1 MPPALGGGSDRSS
14 SSLAYG
20 LLPNA
25 QLDMQTPVRTLDP
38 EDSDLPDRSSGISE
52 PIPLLA
58 MVNAVLRSRGRI
70 IFIAALLG
78 TVVGAYVLLSKRLYV
93 STASFSLQGSDTRQ
107 FSGIAA
113 QIGLA
118 LPAAGGTQSPAYYV
132 ELLGSREIL
141 GRAAD
146 SPYFQ
151 IRDGK
156 RTSVTLADIYG
167 VKESDSAL
175 RQEETVRRLRTAITS
190 EKSRETG
197 IVGVSVSAPSPVLA
211 QQLLGRLLDLLNEFN
226 LKTRQSQAA
235 NERHFIEQRLAE
247 VSVDLRTAEN
257 RLQDFLQRNRGG
269 IGNTP
274 ELAFEHDR
282 LSREVALRQ
291 QVYTSL
297 AQSYEQA
304 RIDEVRDT
312 PAMTIIEAPNLPV
325 RPASRGFVR
334 KVLLAIILGLVIGI
348 LPIVLQVLM
357 SAHHRTVEEEAA
369 EFQRLRSEIG
379 RWRRMR
385 VVDETRLPRKA

>member
-1 MPPALGGGSDRSS
+1 
-14 SSLAYG
+14 
-20 LLPNA
+20 
-25 QLDMQTPVRTLDP
+25 MQTPVRTLDP
-38 EDSDLPDRSSGISE
+38 HENDLTEGSSSISE

-58 MVNAVLRSRGRI
+58 IINAVLRNRARI
-70 IFIAALLG
+70 ILIAALLG
-78 TVVGAYVLLSKRLYV
+78 TVVGAYVLFSKRLYV
-93 STASFSLQGSDTRQ
+93 STASFSLQGSDTRR

-118 LPAAGGTQSPAYYV
+118 LPAGEGTQSPAYYV

-141 GRAAD
+141 GSAAA

-151 IRDGK
+151 TRDGR
-156 RTSVTLADIYG
+156 RTSATLADIYG
-167 VKESDSAL
+167 IKESDSAL
-175 RQEETVRRLRTAITS
+175 RQEETVRRLRTAISS

-197 IVGVSVSAPSPVLA
+197 IVGISVAAPSPALA
-211 QQLLGRLLDLLNEFN
+211 QQLLSRLLELLNEFN

-235 NERHFIEQRLAE
+235 NERRFIEQRLAE
-247 VSVDLRTAEN
+247 VTVDLRAAED
-257 RLQDFLQRNRGG
+257 RLQNFLQRNRDAFS
-269 IGNTP
+269 NTP
-274 ELAFEHDR
+274 DLSFEHDR

-297 AQSYEQA
+297 AQNYEQA

-325 RPASRGFVR
+325 RPAPRGFVR

-357 SAHHRTVEEEAA
+357 SAHHRTLEEEAA

-379 RWRRMR
+379 RWRPIR